1 MHWYVIHTKPRQEF
15 RAQENLSAQGFEVF
29 LPKIGVQKLK
39 NKNLEIVHEPLFPR
53 YLFICLD
60 QVKSNWFPIKSTLG
74 VHQIVRFGMG
84 SDPAKVD
91 PELIHMLKKHER
103 EISRPRSLF
112 EAGELI
118 QIKDG
123 PLKGLEGFYQ
133 RLVQEESG
141 QARALIL
148 LEMLGKQ
155 QNLRMPVEMIE
166 TVR

>member
-1 MHWYVIHTKPRQEF
+1 MHWYLIHTKPRQEF

-91 PELIHMLKKHER
+91 PELIQILRMHEQK
-103 EISRPRSLF
+103 IAIPKSLF

-118 QIKDG
+118 RIKDG
-123 PLKGLEGFYQ
+123 PLKGLEGHFQ
-133 RLVQEESG
+133 KLVQEPSG
-141 QARALIL
+141 QTRALIL
-148 LEMLGKQ
+148 LEMLGKLQ
-155 QNLRMPVEMIE
+155 PLRVPAGMIE
-166 TVR
+166 SGH